1 MGLNFVIQRLSIK
14 TRTMEEKNSK
24 QDVKK
29 KTKGE
34 YKKKKR

>member
-1 MGLNFVIQRLSIK
+1 
-14 TRTMEEKNSK
+14 MEEKNSK

-34 YKKKKR
+34 YKKKKDKE

>member
-1 MGLNFVIQRLSIK
+1 
-14 TRTMEEKNSK
+14 MEEKNSK

-34 YKKKKR
+34 YKKKKKIKNEEFDPGSG